1 MPQPTPDAADR
12 TAEGLADLVEVGML
26 SRGVSGLSAPEAR
39 ELLAQAA
46 GTRTESADMAL
57 NVMQRRE
64 GLLGGRYPF
73 NISAVGVR
81 LRKNAHDVPYTS
93 LLLLSSRTSPFRMAT
108 GGLAEAAT
116 ILESL
121 TCAAVRGLLGGP
133 AQAVRF
139 GWPSEHGRPREFP
152 DAIRWLAAQMGVS
165 VGSSYRSPRRQDGGV
180 DVVGW
185 RPFGDGQPGFPIL
198 LVQCTLERDFV
209 HKSGDIDLRLWSG
222 WLAFDIDPMAALAIP
237 LTVASAE
244 DWKEMATRVIVLDRL
259 RLASLIAAEAP
270 ELSRSAPWTVDQLEQ
285 LRSSS

>member
-1 MPQPTPDAADR
+1 MPHPTPDAADR
-12 TAEGLADLVEVGML
+12 TAEGLADLIEVGVL
-26 SRGVSGLSAPEAR
+26 ARGVTGLSAAEAR
-39 ELLAQAA
+39 ELLAEVAGAA
-46 GTRTESADMAL
+46 NESADMAL

-64 GLLGGRYPF
+64 RLLGGRYPF
-73 NISAVGVR
+73 RVSAVGVR
-81 LRKNAHDVPYTS
+81 LARNTHDLPYTS
-93 LLLLSSRTSPFRMAT
+93 LLLMSSRASPFRTAA
-108 GGLAEAAT
+108 GGLADAAT

-133 AQAVRF
+133 ARAVRF

-152 DAIRWLAAQMGVS
+152 DAVRWLASQMGLR

-209 HKSGDIDLRLWSG
+209 HKSGDVDLRVWSG
-222 WLAFDIDPMAALAIP
+222 WLAFDTDPLTALAIP
-237 LTVASAE
+237 YTVSSAE

-259 RLASLIAAEAP
+259 RLASLIAADAP
-270 ELSRSAPWTVDQLEQ
+270 ELSRSAPWTADQFEQ
-285 LRSSS
+285 MRSSS